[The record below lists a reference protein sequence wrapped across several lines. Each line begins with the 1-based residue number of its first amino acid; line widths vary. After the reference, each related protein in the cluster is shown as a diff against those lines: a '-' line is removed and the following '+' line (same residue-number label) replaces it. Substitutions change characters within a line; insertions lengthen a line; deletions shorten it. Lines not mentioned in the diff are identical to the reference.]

1 VTDAL
6 SHTTTYGYDFY
17 GNLTGITDARSQTT
31 AMGYD
36 GQGRVT
42 SVTDPLT
49 HATTMT
55 YQWGDQATVT
65 DALSRTTNMFAD
77 ALGRVSAVRDPLG
90 NRTLTSYDVRD
101 RPTVITDPLGGTV
114 QMGYDAN
121 NNLVSFRDQRNNLT
135 EFTYDTMNRLK
146 TRKDALLRTETYD
159 YDIAG
164 RLKQVTDRKS
174 QVSGFGYD
182 ALNRRTSA
190 GFGATTGNPT
200 AFTSTIAYTWDAGNR
215 LTQAVDSVAGAITR
229 QYDTRFDTLTQEVTP
244 EGQVD
249 LTYDAAARRAT
260 FQVAGQTQLGYTF
273 DAADRLTQIAQGATT
288 VGFGYDNANR
298 RTTLTLPNGIVVEY
312 GYDNANQL
320 TGLTYKNGGT
330 TLGAL
335 TYSYDNAGRRTQVAG
350 SYART
355 NLPAALASATYNA
368 NNQLINWGGTTLTYD
383 NNGNLLTDGTNTH
396 TWNARDQLASISGGV
411 TASFGYDAF
420 NRRRTKT
427 IAGTKT
433 DFLYDGLNFVQE
445 KDGATIKANLLT
457 GLGID
462 EVFRRTQG
470 AVTSDVLPDALGSS
484 LALSDS
490 TKAIT
495 TQYTYA
501 PYGATTQTGPANDNS
516 QRFTGR
522 EDDGTTGLYYYRARY
537 YSTPYS
543 RFVSEDPIDF
553 GGGPNVYAYVGGNP
567 LFFIDPFGQE
577 LIDPSFS
584 PGTKYWYNA
593 PWPRTIPL
601 SRETSDKM
609 DCVLKCLGKKRPT
622 ACMVTGGQE
631 REGHRGPG
639 HPEKRAVDIAGP
651 IVNRDLT
658 TPAVL
663 DCAFQCGFTHGWWEN
678 KHDPR
683 KDHWHIQ
690 AGPGGNVPPIIPSW
704 TGL

>member
-1 VTDAL
+1 MPC
-6 SHTTTYGYDFY
+6 
-17 GNLTGITDARSQTT
+17 SQC
-31 AMGYD
+31 
-36 GQGRVT
+36 
-42 SVTDPLT
+42 L
-49 HATTMT
+49 H
-55 YQWGDQATVT
+55 
-65 DALSRTTNMFAD
+65 
-77 ALGRVSAVRDPLG
+77 ALG
-90 NRTLTSYDVRD
+90 
-101 RPTVITDPLGGTV
+101 
-114 QMGYDAN
+114 
-121 NNLVSFRDQRNNLT
+121 
-135 EFTYDTMNRLK
+135 TYDTLNRLK

-164 RLKQVTDRKS
+164 RLKQVTDRKA

-215 LTQAVDSVAGAITR
+215 LTQAVDSVSGTITR
-229 QYDTRFDTLTQEVTP
+229 QYDTRFDTLTQEITP
-244 EGQVD
+244 EGQVN

-273 DAADRLTQIAQGATT
+273 DVADRLTQIAQGATT

-335 TYSYDNAGRRTQVAG
+335 TYTYDNAGRRTQVAG

-355 NLPAALASATYNA
+355 NLPTAVASATYNV
-368 NNQLINWGGTTLTYD
+368 NNQLTNWGGATLTYD

-396 TWNARDQLASISGGV
+396 VWNARDQLASISGGV

-445 KDGATIKANLLT
+445 KDGATVKANLFT

-470 AVTSDVLPDALGSS
+470 ATTSDVLPDALGSS
-484 LALSDS
+484 VALSDS

-501 PYGATTQTGPANDNS
+501 PYGTTTQTGPANDNS

-522 EDDGTTGLYYYRARY
+522 EDDGTTGLYYYRTRY
-537 YSTPYS
+537 YSPKFS
-543 RFVSEDPIDF
+543 RFAAEDLIDF
-553 GGGPNVYAYVGGNP
+553 RGGPNLYAYVGDSPTSKLDP
-567 LFFIDPFGQE
+567 LGYAGVGSFPTRPERIPRADRHGPRFPYSFCGPEGDPNNYPSNFGFGDFNDACFKHDACYSRCGE
-577 LIDPSFS
+577 NKYFCDLVFWWDIASS
-584 PGTKYWYNA
+584 PH
-593 PWPRTIPL
+593 
-601 SRETSDKM
+601 ETWGGSGYAM
-609 DCVLKCLGKKRPT
+609 YPYQAVVAT
-622 ACMVTGGQE
+622 AYSGIVFVAGGQ
-631 REGHRGPG
+631 PYS
-639 HPEKRAVDIAGP
+639 KA
-651 IVNRDLT
+651 
-658 TPAVL
+658 
-663 DCAFQCGFTHGWWEN
+663 
-678 KHDPR
+678 
-683 KDHWHIQ
+683 Q
-690 AGPGGNVPPIIPSW
+690 AESCSCKGN
-704 TGL
+704 

>member
-1 VTDAL
+1 LTA
-6 SHTTTYGYDFY
+6 YD
-17 GNLTGITDARSQTT
+17 L
-31 AMGYD
+31 
-36 GQGRVT
+36 
-42 SVTDPLT
+42 
-49 HATTMT
+49 
-55 YQWGDQATVT
+55 
-65 DALSRTTNMFAD
+65 
-77 ALGRVSAVRDPLG
+77 
-90 NRTLTSYDVRD
+90 RD
-101 RPTVITDPLGGTV
+101 RASVITDSLGGTV

-121 NNLVSFRDQRNNLT
+121 DNLVSFRDQRNNLT

-164 RLKQVTDRKS
+164 RLKQITDRKA

-190 GFGATTGNPT
+190 GFGATTGSPT
-200 AFTSTIAYTWDAGNR
+200 AYTSTIAYTYDAGNR
-215 LTQAVDSVAGAITR
+215 LTQAVDSVSGTITR
-229 QYDTRFDTLTQEVTP
+229 QYDARFNTLTQEVTP

-273 DAADRLTQIAQGATT
+273 DVADRLTQIAQGATT

-312 GYDNANQL
+312 GYDNANEL

-355 NLPAALASATYNA
+355 NLPTAMASATYNA
-368 NNQLINWGGTTLTYD
+368 NNQLTNWGGATLTYD

-396 TWNARDQLASISGGV
+396 VWNARDQLSSISGGA

-427 IAGTKT
+427 VAGTKT

-470 AVTSDVLPDALGSS
+470 ATTSDVLPDALGSS
-484 LALSDS
+484 VALSDS

-501 PYGATTQTGPANDNS
+501 PYGTTTQTGPANDNA
-516 QRFTGR
+516 QKFTGR
-522 EDDGTTGLYYYRARY
+522 EDDGATGLYYYRARY
-537 YSTPYS
+537 YSPKFS
-543 RFVSEDPIDF
+543 RFLAEDPIDF
-553 GGGPNVYAYVGGNP
+553 EGGPNLYNYVEGDPIGHEDPHGMQRGGYTQRGVMPPSPSQLTERPGNPSSAANAMASHPNSAPQIPGAYVGVNYPWNLNG
-567 LFFIDPFGQE
+567 IKFGCRVCV
-577 LIDPSFS
+577 PTSFLE
-584 PGTKYWYNA
+584 PRDECKA
-593 PWPRTIPL
+593 PAPPRYSTPHVV
-601 SRETSDKM
+601 SA
-609 DCVLKCLGKKRPT
+609 PNQ
-622 ACMVTGGQE
+622 GG
-631 REGHRGPG
+631 
-639 HPEKRAVDIAGP
+639 
-651 IVNRDLT
+651 
-658 TPAVL
+658 L
-663 DCAFQCGFTHGWWEN
+663 DCTC
-678 KHDPR
+678 
-683 KDHWHIQ
+683 I
-690 AGPGGNVPPIIPSW
+690 SW
-704 TGL
+704 GIVGVQ